1 MPPTP
6 TKRFQLRPTGRCPLL
21 FFVLLMLL
29 ASTPPST
36 AALFGR
42 NNNKVVQ
49 DTPPPTG
56 GDDEKDDAIANA
68 KRLVDELNS
77 AAMGTVTTYPY
88 STNHRGGEKEPATC
102 DSIMAKS
109 LVLANEEKAAVAAQL
124 DSVVRAAGLLSR
136 QIEDLSSSL
145 DVANLEIAAL
155 GKELGDKSV
164 EFEGGMEARETR
176 AAEKVAELEQ
186 AMADAR
192 SEHAAAMKALEEG
205 AERLLLVDREASKVK
220 MAELEQALADARSE
234 HATAMKAL
242 EEYAERS
249 LLVEREAS
257 KVKMDALMNTTADT
271 IAGIETKAEGRI
283 AKLEKSLQDAEER
296 HTFIVAEMRK
306 DADGRMDS
314 CMAKSDQDRES
325 VMKHANAQIEAA
337 KGKAMMEVE
346 LKEKEITDNHDQHQA
361 EISDLVKK
369 HAEIIEEMKGENE
382 RLRSE
387 IEKMTTEAQNVQKS
401 LRGDLELVRTTSFK
415 LEKVSDSIV
424 L

>member
-21 FFVLLMLL
+21 LGLLILL

-42 NNNKVVQ
+42 NNNKDAVDAPV
-49 DTPPPTG
+49 PTG
-56 GDDEKDDAIANA
+56 GGDEKDDAVANA

-77 AAMGTVTTYPY
+77 AAMGTVTTYPS
-88 STNHRGGEKEPATC
+88 STNHRRGEAEPATC

-145 DVANLEIAAL
+145 EVASGEIDKL
-155 GKELGDKSV
+155 GKELGDKSA
-164 EFEGGMEARETR
+164 EFGGKMEARERR
-176 AAEKVAELEQ
+176 AAEEVAELEQ

-192 SEHAAAMKALEEG
+192 SEHATAMKALEEG
-205 AERLLLVDREASKVK
+205 AERSLLVEREAFKVK
-220 MAELEQALADARSE
+220 MAEVEQALTDARSE

-242 EEYAERS
+242 EEGAERS

-271 IAGIETKAEGRI
+271 ISGIETKAEGRI

-325 VMKHANAQIEAA
+325 IMKNFNVQIEAA
-337 KGKAMMEVE
+337 NRKAMREAE
-346 LKEKEITDNHDQHQA
+346 LKEKEINDNHDQHQA

-387 IEKMTTEAQNVQKS
+387 IEKMTTEAQNVQNS
-401 LRGDLELVRTTSFK
+401 LRGDLEMVRTTSFK

>member
-21 FFVLLMLL
+21 LGLLILL

-42 NNNKVVQ
+42 NNNKDAVDAPV
-49 DTPPPTG
+49 PTG
-56 GDDEKDDAIANA
+56 GGDEKDDAVANA

-77 AAMGTVTTYPY
+77 AAMGTVTTYPS
-88 STNHRGGEKEPATC
+88 STNHRRGEAEPATC

-145 DVANLEIAAL
+145 EVASGEIDKL
-155 GKELGDKSV
+155 GKELGDKSA
-164 EFEGGMEARETR
+164 EFGGEMEARERR
-176 AAEKVAELEQ
+176 AAEEVAELEQ

-192 SEHAAAMKALEEG
+192 SEHATAMKALEEG
-205 AERLLLVDREASKVK
+205 
-220 MAELEQALADARSE
+220 
-234 HATAMKAL
+234 
-242 EEYAERS
+242 AERS

-271 IAGIETKAEGRI
+271 ISGIETKAEGRI

-325 VMKHANAQIEAA
+325 IMKNFNVQIEAA
-337 KGKAMMEVE
+337 NRKAMREAE
-346 LKEKEITDNHDQHQA
+346 LKEKEINDNHDQHQA

-387 IEKMTTEAQNVQKS
+387 IEKMTTEAQNVQNS
-401 LRGDLELVRTTSFK
+401 LRGDLEMVRTTSFK

>member
-21 FFVLLMLL
+21 IFVLLMLL

-42 NNNKVVQ
+42 NNNKVVD

-56 GDDEKDDAIANA
+56 GDDEKDDAVANA

-155 GKELGDKSV
+155 G
-164 EFEGGMEARETR
+164 R
-176 AAEKVAELEQ
+176 AGRL
-186 AMADAR
+186 
-192 SEHAAAMKALEEG
+192 ALEMVSG
-205 AERLLLVDREASKVK
+205 
-220 MAELEQALADARSE
+220 
-234 HATAMKAL
+234 
-242 EEYAERS
+242 
-249 LLVEREAS
+249 
-257 KVKMDALMNTTADT
+257 
-271 IAGIETKAEGRI
+271 
-283 AKLEKSLQDAEER
+283 QD
-296 HTFIVAEMRK
+296 
-306 DADGRMDS
+306 
-314 CMAKSDQDRES
+314 
-325 VMKHANAQIEAA
+325 
-337 KGKAMMEVE
+337 
-346 LKEKEITDNHDQHQA
+346 
-361 EISDLVKK
+361 
-369 HAEIIEEMKGENE
+369 
-382 RLRSE
+382 
-387 IEKMTTEAQNVQKS
+387 
-401 LRGDLELVRTTSFK
+401 FK
-415 LEKVSDSIV
+415 T
-424 L
+424 